1 MPSGVVIVGGGQ
13 AGYQTAASL
22 RAEGYD
28 GPVFLIG
35 DEPHAPYQRPPL
47 SKAFVLGKQDQTRI
61 ALRPDSYYPD
71 HQIEFLSR
79 QKAVAVDR
87 VSRKV
92 RLDSGSELSY
102 DKLVLAL
109 GARNRT
115 LPVAGAALDG
125 VCYLR
130 TLAEAIEIKQR
141 IEQAQ
146 QVVIIGGGFIGLE
159 IAASA
164 RTLGKPVT
172 VIETL
177 PRLMARVVA
186 PAVSE
191 FFMTAHTAKGVEIL
205 LTAKVQEIQGATH
218 SPDRAKVVGVL
229 LDDGRK
235 IPADLVVVGIGVLP
249 NTELAAAAGLP
260 IGNGITADEF
270 LRTPDEH
277 VFAIGDCAEY
287 PTLFLGDSPGTN
299 SRVRLESVQNAV
311 DQAVCVAR
319 TIAQKSA
326 PYSATPWF
334 WSDQYD
340 IRLQM
345 AGLSGGYDQTVVRGT
360 VESGKFSVFYFRQ
373 GKFCAADSVNSPAD
387 HQAVRKLIGSGAVL
401 TPDQASDES
410 VSLKLKVGDRAA
422 VVY

>member
-47 SKAFVLGKQDQTRI
+47 SKAFVLGKQDQARI
-61 ALRPDSYYPD
+61 ALRPESYYPD
-71 HQIEFLSR
+71 HRIEFLAG
-79 QKAVAVDR
+79 QKAVAIDR
-87 VSRKV
+87 VARRV
-92 RLDSGSELSY
+92 RLDSGKDLDY
-102 DKLVLAL
+102 DTLVLAL
-109 GARNRT
+109 GSRNRT
-115 LPVAGAALDG
+115 LPVSGATLDG

-172 VIETL
+172 VIEAL
-177 PRLMARVVA
+177 PRLMPRVVA
-186 PAVSE
+186 PSVSE
-191 FFMTAHTAKGVEIL
+191 FFLTSHTAKGVEIL
-205 LTAKVQEIQGATH
+205 LTAKVQEIQGAIH
-218 SPDRAKVVGVL
+218 SPDRATVEGVL
-229 LDDGRK
+229 LDNGRR

-249 NTELAAAAGLP
+249 NAELAAAAGLP
-260 IGNGITADEF
+260 IGNGIEANEY
-270 LRTPDEH
+270 LCTPDDR

-287 PTLFLGDSPGTN
+287 PTAFLGDS
-299 SRVRLESVQNAV
+299 SCRVRLESVQNAV

-319 TIAQKSA
+319 TIVGKSA

-334 WSDQYD
+334 WSDQFD

-345 AGLSGGYDQTVVRGT
+345 AGLSGGYDQTVVRGAL
-360 VESGKFSVFYFRQ
+360 ESGKFSVFYFRQ

-387 HQAVRKLIGSGAVL
+387 HQAARKLIGSGTML

-410 VSLKLKVGDRAA
+410 VSLKLKVGDRPP